1 MSKRPM
7 RMRELERMTKEER
20 TVVERREDGRPEG
33 ESVVRGR
40 PGRRTVEER
49 QQAVLALLAGQARV
63 DQLARRLGVLP
74 ATVEGWRQDA
84 LAGVAEARRR
94 GSGKP
99 ERERE
104 LERTVERLR
113 HVVTETA
120 IERELWKAAAEKE
133 RQGRPT
139 GPGRS
144 WP

>member
-1 MSKRPM
+1 MSKRPK
-7 RMRELERMTKEER
+7 RMHEVQRTKEE
-20 TVVERREDGRPEG
+20 TAVGERREDRQPEG

-49 QQAVLALLAGQARV
+49 QQAVLDLFAGKASV

-84 LAGVAEARRR
+84 LAGVAEALRR
-94 GSGKP
+94 GSGKTD
-99 ERERE
+99 RERE

-120 IERELWKAAAEKE
+120 IEKELWKAAAEKE
-133 RQGRPT
+133 RQSRPT
-139 GPGRS
+139 VPGRS

>member
-1 MSKRPM
+1 V
-7 RMRELERMTKEER
+7 EVTTATEAGAVTAVGEER
-20 TVVERREDGRPEG
+20 DS

-49 QQAVLALLAGQARV
+49 QQAVLDLLAGKASA
-63 DQLARRLGVLP
+63 DQIARRLGVLP
-74 ATVEGWRQDA
+74 TTVEGWRQDA
-84 LAGVAEARRR
+84 LAGVAEALRR
-94 GSGKP
+94 GSGKT

-104 LERTVERLR
+104 LERTIEKLR

-120 IERELWKAAAEKE
+120 IEKELWKAAAEKE
-133 RQGRPT
+133 RHGNPT

>member
-1 MSKRPM
+1 MNKRS
-7 RMRELERMTKEER
+7 RRRLEVTVVKEAAVAAQGEER
-20 TVVERREDGRPEG
+20 DT

-49 QQAVLALLAGQARV
+49 QQAVLDLLAGKASA
-63 DQLARRLGVLP
+63 DQVARRLGVLP
-74 ATVEGWRQDA
+74 TTVEGWRQDA
-84 LAGVAEARRR
+84 LAGVAEALRR
-94 GSGKP
+94 GSGKT

-104 LERTVERLR
+104 LERTIEKLR

-120 IERELWKAAAEKE
+120 IEKELWKAAAEKE
-133 RQGRPT
+133 RHGNPT

>member
-1 MSKRPM
+1 MTR
-7 RMRELERMTKEER
+7 TKEAV
-20 TVVERREDGRPEG
+20 VVEQREDAGRDSEN
-33 ESVVRGR
+33 VVRGR

-49 QQAVLALLAGQARV
+49 QQAVLDVLAGKASV
-63 DQLARRLGVLP
+63 DQVARRLGVLP
-74 ATVEGWRQDA
+74 TTVEGWRQDA
-84 LAGVAEARRR
+84 LAGVAEALRR
-94 GSGKP
+94 GSGKT

-104 LERTVERLR
+104 LERTIEKLR

-133 RQGRPT
+133 RHGNPT

>member
-1 MSKRPM
+1 MSKRS
-7 RMRELERMTKEER
+7 RRKLEVTTVKEAEAAMAVGEER
-20 TVVERREDGRPEG
+20 DS

-49 QQAVLALLAGQARV
+49 QQAVLDLLAGKASA
-63 DQLARRLGVLP
+63 DQIARRLGVLP
-74 ATVEGWRQDA
+74 STVEAWRQDA
-84 LAGVAEARRR
+84 LAGVAEALRR
-94 GSGKP
+94 GSGKT

-104 LERTVERLR
+104 LERTIEKLR

-120 IERELWKAAAEKE
+120 IEKELWKAAAEKE
-133 RQGRPT
+133 RHGNPT